1 MLNIILPE
9 CSKYAGRKIE
19 TCTTIIDLN
28 GVSVLKLFM
37 GKVKDF
43 IKISSGIT

>member
-1 MLNIILPE
+1 MLNVILPE
-9 CSKYAGRKIE
+9 CSKYAGKRID
-19 TCTTIIDLN
+19 TCTTIIDLKD
-28 GVSVLKLFM
+28 VSVLKMFM